1 MRSPGILLH
10 LFAVLLLAVLPYHSL
25 GKVQNDSEVEA
36 LNRYLDFTN
45 ECLHVLYAFREDL
58 EELNKSMVLAI
69 EQEESLTPAHD
80 FSDYYRN
87 DRFFTFLQ
95 GTCAR
100 TSEDL
105 DAGIELRVLYQWT
118 RNNQALPEQQRIE
131 LNRYRDQIWYLMLE
145 FFDKNYT
152 LAAEVSKPRLRG
164 DVFGDLFEILEE
176 ISNIY
181 LRVDQQ
187 VAAFRTYLDRIL
199 PPLPEALRP
208 FKSLTVNGEAL
219 LHAVREED
227 EAAIYASRQA
237 LLQSITVSKTTRDR
251 NARQLRELGIS
262 FEDDEEQAY
271 DHGIE
276 YGELLLART
285 KPDVLEGG
293 VRKGWDRYPASYHH
307 YNRRLI
313 DIYNHHK
320 YGLTSYY
327 KSLMNQADQLYPY
340 SLDVSP
346 IFLVI
351 RPQEPEIFE
360 EPEPEPEPVIVEVV
374 EEEVLTLEA
383 APTNNLVFLIDVSAS
398 MSSSDKLPVLKENL
412 EFLVSLFRPE
422 DKIALVTFAGDASVV
437 LEATSG
443 MFPSEIK
450 TAIRGI
456 RTGGETKVKK
466 GFREAY
472 RIAEEEFIFNGN
484 NRVILITDGIFQTD
498 RFLESTITRGAGK
511 GIQLSV
517 MLLGKRE
524 APQVQS
530 RLSQL
535 SELGEGKY
543 SHLKA
548 STAKEV
554 LVREARGE

>member
-1 MRSPGILLH
+1 MRPLGILPSVIM
-10 LFAVLLLAVLPYHSL
+10 VLLLAVLPVDGI
-25 GKVQNDSEVEA
+25 GKVQNDAEVEA

-69 EQEESLTPAHD
+69 EQEESLTPAYD

-152 LAAEVSKPRLRG
+152 LATEVNRPRQRG
-164 DVFGDLFEILEE
+164 DVFGDLFVILDDISSIYLQVDEE
-176 ISNIY
+176 IAS
-181 LRVDQQ
+181 
-187 VAAFRTYLDRIL
+187 FRDYLDRIL

-219 LHAVREED
+219 LHAVLQED
-227 EAAIYASRQA
+227 EAAIFASRQA
-237 LLQSITVSKTTRDR
+237 LLQSITVSKSTRER
-251 NARQLRELGIS
+251 NARQLRQLGIS
-262 FEDDEEQAY
+262 FNEEEEQAY

-285 KPDVLEGG
+285 KPEVLQGG
-293 VRKGWDRYPASYHH
+293 VRKSWDRYPTSYHH

-327 KSLMNQADQLYPY
+327 KSLIKQANQLYPY
-340 SLDVSP
+340 PLDVTP
-346 IFLVI
+346 IYLVI
-351 RPQEPEIFE
+351 RPEEPEEVVVIA
-360 EPEPEPEPVIVEVV
+360 EPEPEV
-374 EEEVLTLEA
+374 EEAVEENVLTLEA

-398 MSSSDKLPVLKENL
+398 MNSSDKLPVLKENL
-412 EFLVSLFRPE
+412 EYLVSLFRAE

-443 MFPSEIK
+443 NFPSEIK

-472 RIAEEEFIFNGN
+472 RIAEEEFIFNGT

-498 RFLESTITRGAGK
+498 RSLESTISRGAGK

-517 MLLGKRE
+517 MLLGRRE
-524 APQVQS
+524 APQVRT

-543 SHLKA
+543 SHLKT